1 MLSNDMGKLYRVV
14 MHHSYWP
21 QNAHKDLKE
30 HLTTDGIDRYNGED
44 YSLRTPPS
52 PNQYDD
58 KTLCGLTIGYRQW
71 EVVIGAN
78 EEIDLLN
85 KCKKCLKIKE
95 KYNAEVY

>member
-1 MLSNDMGKLYRVV
+1 MTL
-14 MHHSYWP
+14 P
-21 QNAHKDLKE
+21 
-30 HLTTDGIDRYNGED
+30 DGD
-44 YSLRTPPS
+44 YF
-52 PNQYDD
+52 YDD
-58 KTLCGLTIGYRQW
+58 KTLCGLTIGYREW

>member
-1 MLSNDMGKLYRVV
+1 MLSNDTGKLYRIV
-14 MHHSYWP
+14 MHISYWP
-21 QNAHKDLKE
+21 QYAHRDLKE
-30 HLTTDGIDRYNGED
+30 HLTTGGIDRYNGED
-44 YSLRTPPS
+44 YSLNTPLPS
-52 PNQYDD
+52 QHDD
-58 KTLCGLTIGYRQW
+58 KTLCGLTIGYREW